1 MLPAGVQLGLLE
13 RGDCE
18 RLRRL
23 FYRLSPE
30 TRYRRFL
37 GPIVRPDQPGLERLL
52 DIDHH
57 DREAVTATAQGE
69 ILGVA
74 RYMRVPGSHQA
85 EIAVVV
91 ADAWQRR
98 GIGGAMVRRLRM
110 LAGRAGIAAFV
121 AVVQMDN
128 RPAIE
133 LLRRIFPAARFRL
146 EDRLLTAEI
155 PWARCGDD
163 PEER

>member
-1 MLPAGVQLGLLE
+1 MRGLPNVLPAGVQLGLLE
-13 RGDCE
+13 RGDCR

-37 GPIVRPDQPGLERLL
+37 APIVGPEQAGPERLL

-74 RYMRVPGSHQA
+74 RYSRLPGSDRA

-98 GIGGAMVRRLRM
+98 GIGSSMVRRLRL
-110 LAGRAGIAAFV
+110 LAGRAGIASLT

-146 EDRLLTAEI
+146 EDGLLTAEI
-155 PWARCGDD
+155 PCAR
-163 PEER
+163 E